1 MNQTNRDIKESMS
14 SSSVQLRAAV
24 TTAVKYAVVDPSV
37 EYTQYLK
44 PIISKFLQLLEDT
57 DLVRILHD

>member
-1 MNQTNRDIKESMS
+1 MS

-57 DLVRILHD
+57 DLVRILYD